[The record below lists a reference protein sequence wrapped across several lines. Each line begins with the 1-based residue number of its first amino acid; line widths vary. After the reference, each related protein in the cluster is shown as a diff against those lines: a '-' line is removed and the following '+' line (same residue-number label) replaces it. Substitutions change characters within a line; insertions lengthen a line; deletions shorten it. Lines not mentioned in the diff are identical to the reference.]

1 MSTSEVVDRPAG
13 LAPAQATQATAVE
26 QARAVAEV
34 QAAVVVAQNCP
45 RDLSRAEAEMRDSCA
60 RLAVAERAFY
70 SVPNRGQG
78 ASVHLARELARI
90 WGNLTY
96 GVRELRRDDDEGV
109 SEIEVFAWDQQSNV
123 RASRTVQVPHAR
135 MKGRSRQKL
144 DDLADIVNNNN
155 NIGARQLR
163 ECIFALLPDWF
174 IRQAEDACRA
184 TLENGE
190 GVPLSDRIGKM
201 ATAFAGIGVT
211 VQQLEARTGRK
222 RGQWSAGDVAR
233 LGVDYTSI
241 TREGLDAASIFPS
254 DTADALRAQ
263 ASITATPS
271 DHAAGEPA

>member
-1 MSTSEVVDRPAG
+1 MTTNEVALNRPAD
-13 LAPAQATQATAVE
+13 LTQATEVE
-26 QARAVAEV
+26 RARAVAEV

-45 RDLSRAEAEMRDSCA
+45 RDLARAEAEMRDTCS

-96 GVRELRRDDDEGV
+96 GVRELRRDDDGGA

-135 MKGRSRQKL
+135 MKGRNRQKL

-163 ECIFALLPDWF
+163 ECIFGLLPDWY
-174 IRQAEDACRA
+174 IRAAEDVCNR
-184 TLENGE
+184 TLEHGE
-190 GVPLSDRIGKM
+190 GVSLPDRISKM
-201 ATAFAGIGVT
+201 IDAFAAASVS
-211 VQQLEARTGRK
+211 VAQLETRTGRK
-222 RGQWSAGDVAR
+222 RGQWSAGDVAK
-233 LGVDYTSI
+233 LGIDYTSI
-241 TREGLDAASIFPS
+241 TRDGLDPDSIFPD
-254 DTADALRAQ
+254 DTEAALRAQ
-263 ASITATPS
+263 AEPS
-271 DHAAGEPA
+271 DGAMFPGGEA

>member
-1 MSTSEVVDRPAG
+1 MTSNELAQRPAA
-13 LAPAQATQATAVE
+13 APVQTTQATAVE

-45 RDLSRAEAEMRDSCA
+45 RDLTRAGGEMRDSCG

-78 ASVHLARELARI
+78 ASIHLARELARI

-96 GVRELRRDDDEGV
+96 GVRELRRDDEEGV

-144 DDLADIVNNNN
+144 DDLTDIVNNNN

-174 IRQAEDACRA
+174 IREAEDGCRH
-184 TLENGE
+184 TLEQGD
-190 GVPLSDRIGKM
+190 GKPLAERIADM
-201 ATAFAGIGVT
+201 MRAFDGRGIT
-211 VQQLEARTGRK
+211 LAQLETRTGRK
-222 RGQWSAGDVAR
+222 RGQWTAGDVASLR
-233 LGVDYTSI
+233 VDWGSI
-241 TREGLDAASIFPS
+241 TSDGIDPASIFPS
-254 DTADALRAQ
+254 DTLAAMQAQADAAELDGPLVGGA
-263 ASITATPS
+263 
-271 DHAAGEPA
+271 DHA